1 MNKFNK
7 KNIIFVSNKTND
19 KKKLDKLMTYEY
31 HNTSK
36 NLDNKRMICCLKKG
50 CLGFIEIIK
59 ENKEIYIIHN
69 IKEIFVIEYKL

>member
-1 MNKFNK
+1 
-7 KNIIFVSNKTND
+7 
-19 KKKLDKLMTYEY
+19 MTYEY